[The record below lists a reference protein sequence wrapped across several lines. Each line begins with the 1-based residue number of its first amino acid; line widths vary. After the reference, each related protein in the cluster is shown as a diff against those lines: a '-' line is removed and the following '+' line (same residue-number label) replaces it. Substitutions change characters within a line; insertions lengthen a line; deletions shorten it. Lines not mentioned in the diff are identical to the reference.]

1 MDGHCSCFH
10 DLPVINRAQP
20 SFSYLT
26 VWILAS
32 QDPGCV
38 SHLLDAVIITDT
50 FPVIVMKNIIAWMML
65 VMMVL
70 VMAMT
75 ERWRSCRW
83 AQGLEL

>member
-1 MDGHCSCFH
+1 MDGHWSCFH
-10 DLPVINRAQP
+10 DLPVVNSALP

-32 QDPGCV
+32 WDPGCV
-38 SHLLDAVIITDT
+38 GHLLGAVIITDT

-83 AQGLEL
+83 AQGWEL

>member
-1 MDGHCSCFH
+1 MDEYCSCFH
-10 DLPVINRAQP
+10 DLPVVNSAQP

-32 QDPGCV
+32 RDPGCV
-38 SHLLDAVIITDT
+38 SRLLGAVIITDT
-50 FPVIVMKNIIAWMML
+50 FPVIVVKNIIAWMML
-65 VMMVL
+65 VKMVL

-83 AQGLEL
+83 AQGWEL